1 MIDHA
6 FQHTRVAPL
15 ESNSHP
21 SPSMRSREIHRL
33 GVLDGH
39 LNVDSGLDLDL
50 SHLTDDIR
58 GAVEVNEA
66 LVDAHLVPIEGSR
79 TVTGRRLAHRE
90 HEVLRGHAD
99 GPFTLR
105 LSWPRARNCSLAERM
120 RSAQTFSSER
130 TLRLVRVMRMREA
143 SGDRTERGQ
152 KKVTGVNRERWWE
165 IL

>member
-15 ESNSHP
+15 EYNSHP

-99 GPFTLR
+99 GALH
-105 LSWPRARNCSLAERM
+105 LEVILAEGTELLLGRADEV
-120 RSAQTFSSER
+120 RADLLER
-130 TLRLVRVMRMREA
+130 AHVAARE
-143 SGDRTERGQ
+143 GDADARG
-152 KKVTGVNRERWWE
+152 VWR
-165 IL
+165 